1 VAENPFRY
9 GSPVSGQHFTG
20 RQAELAAL
28 VSRMTNSINV
38 VLVSPRRYGKTS
50 LLLASERRLRA
61 QSKAAALVSV
71 NVLRCADLASLAG
84 RLAHAAY
91 AMPGGR
97 WHRARQSL
105 GDFVRR
111 LRVTP
116 TVAFLP
122 DGNPRFGF
130 DASMGPTDA
139 ETVISDVYQL
149 LAEQAERG
157 PAALILDEFQ
167 AVADLS
173 GHLSDL
179 FKSLADT
186 WPRVSLVV
194 AGSKRHLMARLV
206 DDRAAPLYGM
216 AERIALGPIPAP
228 EMIAYVQARAAETGK
243 RAVAGAAEEI
253 LDRAGP
259 VPNDIQRL
267 AYEAWDAAVE
277 HLDDAAVDMG
287 MARVL
292 EHDSLVLA
300 ERFERLAPGQRRVL
314 VALANDAGPSVYASA
329 FARRTGM
336 ATPAGVRKAIQAL
349 EADELVAMRDGR
361 PVVADPFLRAWLS
374 DQRASNGE

>member
-1 VAENPFRY
+1 MADNPFRY
-9 GSPVSGQHFTG
+9 GSPVSGEQFTG
-20 RQAELAAL
+20 REAELAAL

-50 LLLASERRLRA
+50 LLLAAEERVRM
-61 QSKAAALVSV
+61 QSRRAALVSV
-71 NVLRCADLASLAG
+71 NVLRCADLTSLAG

-91 AMPGGR
+91 RMPGGR
-97 WHRARQSL
+97 WHRARQSIA
-105 GDFVRR
+105 DFVHR

-130 DASMGPTDA
+130 DASMDPADA
-139 ETVISDVYQL
+139 ETVISDVYEL
-149 LAEQAERG
+149 LAEQAERV
-157 PAALILDEFQ
+157 PAVLILDEFQ

-173 GHLSDL
+173 GHLPNL

-186 WPRVSLVV
+186 WPKVSLVV

-206 DDRAAPLYGM
+206 DDREAPLYGM

-228 EMIAYVQARAAETGK
+228 EMTAYVQARAAETGK
-243 RAVAGAAEEI
+243 PAVAGAAEEI
-253 LDRAGP
+253 VGRAGP

-267 AYEAWDAAVE
+267 AYEAWDAAGE
-277 HLDDAAVDMG
+277 QLDHAAVDTG

-292 EHDSLVLA
+292 EHDSLVLT

-314 VALANDAGPSVYASA
+314 VALANDAGPSVYAAA
-329 FARRTGM
+329 FARQTGM
-336 ATPAGVRKAIQAL
+336 ATPAGVRKAVQAL
-349 EADELVAMRDGR
+349 EADELITVRQGR

-374 DQRASNGE
+374 EQQL